1 MLSFVSMLHILNSA
15 PIINRTVSQ
24 YIHTKTVW
32 NRDRKSF
39 DSQERIQVY
48 WSQYL
53 FWVLKEI
60 PQKDLPIFCPWKFS
74 FTKSFLTRNIVSPP
88 RQIFLVATFLS
99 PPSILFFS
107 NPPPLSKCWTESS
120 NPSRKG
126 WADTAALN
134 YPYFCVVK
142 KIVCIRNICQFTC
155 NFRKI

>member
-1 MLSFVSMLHILNSA
+1 MFDLVPSAPLTHFMSMLSFVSMLHILNSA

-107 NPPPLSKCWTESS
+107 YSPP
-120 NPSRKG
+120 
-126 WADTAALN
+126 
-134 YPYFCVVK
+134 
-142 KIVCIRNICQFTC
+142 CQNVELKVLTPAE
-155 NFRKI
+155 RGGLILRL